1 MSAPEAPTPSVP
13 PPGTSI
19 HHQGYRRY
27 QGSRAPRGQAWLV
40 IARSGIRTMLGKR
53 AFLGLLLLAWF
64 PFFVRAVQIYAAAN
78 VPQAATLL
86 RVSADTFRQF
96 LGQQETFVFFITV
109 YVGAGLIANDRR
121 ANALQIYL
129 SKPLTRAEY
138 VFGKLAI
145 LSTFLLLVTWL
156 PAMVLLLVQITFAG
170 NFTFFVDNLFLFPAI
185 TLFACIQV
193 ALGATTML
201 ALSSLS
207 NSSRYVG
214 ILYAAL
220 VFFTQAIY
228 GVLYAV
234 TRTTTFS
241 WVSLSA
247 NLAQVGDVI
256 FRLRPQYDTPWPVS
270 FLVITLIIAA
280 SGLVLERRVRGVEVV
295 A

>member
-1 MSAPEAPTPSVP
+1 MP
-13 PPGTSI
+13 I
-19 HHQGYRRY
+19 HDQGYRRY
-27 QGSRAPRGQAWLV
+27 GGGKAAKGSAWAVITRAGL
-40 IARSGIRTMLGKR
+40 RTLLSKR
-53 AFLGLLLLAWF
+53 VFLGLLLCSWF

-78 VPQAATLL
+78 LPQAAFLAPTPE
-86 RVSADTFRQF
+86 TFRQF
-96 LGQQETFVFFITV
+96 LEQQQGFVFFVTV

-145 LSTFLLLVTWL
+145 LMVCLLFVTWV
-156 PAMVLLLVQITFAG
+156 PAILLLLVQIAFAG
-170 NFTFFVDNLFLFPAI
+170 NFAFFVNNLFLFPAI
-185 TLFACIQV
+185 TVFAFIQV
-193 ALGATTML
+193 ALVSATML

-207 NSSRYVG
+207 KSSRYVG

-228 GVLYAV
+228 GVLFLV
-234 TRTTTFS
+234 TRSTAFAWLS
-241 WVSLSA
+241 FSA

-256 FRLRPQYDTPWPVS
+256 FRQTPKYATPWPVS
-270 FLVITLIIAA
+270 LMVIVGLVAA
-280 SGLVLERRVRGVEVV
+280 SGVILERRVRGVEVV